1 MELTDLVA
9 AWSESQEFEGELVHL
24 ERQRAR
30 GGIFDD
36 LPIDP
41 TVTERLSTRNI
52 EKLYRHQAR
61 AIRKIRAGE
70 HTVIVAGTASGKSL
84 CYQIPLAEA
93 IVANPK
99 TTGLLLYP
107 TKALAQDQV
116 GSLGR
121 FGFPNLTVSTYDG
134 DTEQDSRTWIR
145 RHANVIATNPDML
158 HFGILPN
165 HAKWADF
172 FVRLEFV
179 VVDEAHMFRGIFG
192 THVAMIIRRLR
203 RIAHH
208 YGSDPTFVFTSATIG
223 NPGELASRLS
233 GLDVTVSDGD
243 DSPTGDRLVALWNPP
258 IEDIDLGKRR
268 SAMSEATDLFVDLLR
283 HDRHTIVFNR
293 SRKATE
299 LMYRWT
305 RDRLDADRK
314 GRIAPYRSGYLASE
328 RRQIEERLFSGELL
342 GVTATN
348 ALELGIDVGS
358 MDCAIITTF
367 PGTISSFRQQAGRA
381 GRTQRTS
388 LAVLVGGEDALD
400 QYFMSHPTEL
410 FERTPEAAVINPDNP
425 QVLEAHVA
433 CAAFELPLRVEDR
446 EILGPGTEEAATAL
460 VTGEHLTMRGDKLV
474 WSHRRAPAPSVGI
487 RTSGGSTFTILD
499 ESGQS
504 FGVLE
509 EQRAF
514 RDAHPGAIYLHHGE
528 TYIVER
534 LDLRLHQVQVR
545 QSTAGYYTQPQVD
558 TWLEILGTD
567 QRQLVGQM
575 DYRVGTVQ
583 VENHV
588 SAYKKRKLGSGE
600 VLGLEPLDL
609 PASVFETQ
617 AIWFSVPDDLFDDA
631 QVNNADILG
640 ALHAAEHAGIGML
653 PLFAIC
659 DRWDIG
665 GVSTNFH
672 PETGLATIFIY
683 EGYPG
688 GAGISEVAY
697 EVASDHWRATLEGLK
712 SCPCSSGCPS
722 CVQSPKCGNFNEPL
736 SKAGAIAFLHAGLRI
751 AR

>member
-1 MELTDLVA
+1 MELSDIVA
-9 AWSESQEFEGELVHL
+9 AWNESREFDGELVHL
-24 ERQRAR
+24 EHVSAR
-30 GGIFDD
+30 GGIYDK
-36 LPIDP
+36 LEIHPLLAEP
-41 TVTERLSTRNI
+41 LAARGI
-52 EKLYRHQAR
+52 EQLYRHQAR
-61 AIRKIRAGE
+61 AVRKIRGGE

-93 IVANPK
+93 IAENPK

-121 FGFPNLTVSTYDG
+121 FGFPKLTVATYDG
-134 DTEQDSRTWIR
+134 DTDQDSRTWIR
-145 RHANVIATNPDML
+145 RHANVVATNPDML

-172 FVRLEFV
+172 FVRLEYV
-179 VVDEAHMFRGIFG
+179 VIDEAHMFRGIFG
-192 THVAMIIRRLR
+192 THVAMVIRRLR
-203 RIAHH
+203 RIAQH

-223 NPGELASRLS
+223 NPGELTEALS
-233 GLDVTVSDGD
+233 GLDVTVCEGD
-243 DSPTGDRLVALWNPP
+243 DSPTGDRMVALWNPP
-258 IEDIDLGKRR
+258 IEDSDLGKRR
-268 SAMSEATDLFVDLLR
+268 SAMAEATDLFVDLLR
-283 HDRHTIVFNR
+283 NDRHTIVFNR

-305 RDRLDADRK
+305 RDRLDETRK
-314 GRIAPYRSGYLASE
+314 DRIAPYRSGYLASE

-381 GRTQRTS
+381 GRTQRAS

-400 QYFMSHPTEL
+400 QYFMTHPIEL
-410 FERTPEAAVINPDNP
+410 FERQPEAAVINPDNP

-433 CAAFELPLRVEDR
+433 CAAYELPLRVEDR
-446 EILGPGTEEAATAL
+446 DILGPGTEEAATTL
-460 VTGEHLTMRGDKLV
+460 VAGEHLAMRGDKLV
-474 WSHRRAPAPSVGI
+474 WAHRRAPAPAVGI
-487 RTSGGSTFTILD
+487 RTSGGSSFTILD

-514 RDAHPGAIYLHHGE
+514 RDAHPGAVYLHHGE

-534 LDLRLHQVQVR
+534 LDLRLHQVHVR

-558 TWLEILGTD
+558 TWLEVLGTD
-567 QRQLVGQM
+567 QRKMVGQM

-588 SAYKKRKLGSGE
+588 SAYKKKKLGSGE

-617 AIWFSVPDDLFDDA
+617 AIWFSVPDDLFDRAEID
-631 QVNNADILG
+631 NADVLG
-640 ALHAAEHAGIGML
+640 TLHAAEHTGIGML

-697 EVASDHWRATLEGLK
+697 DVAPEHWQATLDTLR
-712 SCPCSSGCPS
+712 SCLCKTGCPS

-736 SKAGAIAFLHAGLRI
+736 SKSGAVKFLAATLS
-751 AR
+751 